1 MRELEQLVD
10 GGTFFEGARWH
21 EGRWWVS
28 DFYAN
33 RVIAVDPGGE
43 VEEVMTIEQPSGLG
57 WLPDGS
63 LLAVSMTGH
72 KLWRQSTGGEL
83 TLHADISALSRGE
96 ANDMVVDASG
106 RAYVGNYGYD
116 LMAGEPPA
124 AATLIRVD
132 PDGTVSAA
140 ADGLHFPNG
149 PMITP
154 DGRTLLVNETTAAR
168 IAAFTIGDD
177 GSLSDHRI
185 WAQIAPTPPH
195 TTLEEL
201 LPQVEFAPD
210 GGCLDAEG
218 CVWAADSL
226 HHRAA
231 RIAPGGEIL
240 EEIPAPGRARVLR
253 LHAGRR
259 RRPHAAPVRRTR
271 LAAAA
276 GRGSAAVGA
285 LHNARRGWPR
295 RAALGDRVRH
305 ARRTPA
311 PGSRSWGRAA
321 AA

>member
-1 MRELEQLVD
+1 MRKLEKLLD

-21 EGRWWVS
+21 DGRWWVS

-33 RVIAVDPGGE
+33 RVLAVDADRSAE
-43 VEEVMTIEQPSGLG
+43 TVMEIEQPSGLG

-72 KLWRQSTGGEL
+72 KIWRRSESGDVA
-83 TLHADISALSRGE
+83 LHADISEFSRGE
-96 ANDMVVDASG
+96 ANDMVVDAHG

-116 LMAGEPPA
+116 LMAGEPPK

-132 PDGTVSAA
+132 PDGSVSAA
-140 ADGLHFPNG
+140 ADGLHFPNAG
-149 PMITP
+149 MITP

-185 WAQIAPTPPH
+185 WAQIAETPEH

-201 LPQVEFAPD
+201 LPLVEFAPD
-210 GGCLDAEG
+210 GGCLDAGG
-218 CVWAADSL
+218 CVWAGDSL

-240 EEIPAPGRARVLR
+240 EEIEAPDDLVFYGCMLGGDDGHTMLLCAAPDWRLPAVEGATPSVLFTTRVEAGRA
-253 LHAGRR
+253 
-259 RRPHAAPVRRTR
+259 
-271 LAAAA
+271 
-276 GRGSAAVGA
+276 
-285 LHNARRGWPR
+285 GWP
-295 RAALGDRVRH
+295 
-305 ARRTPA
+305 
-311 PGSRSWGRAA
+311 
-321 AA
+321 

>member
-1 MRELEQLVD
+1 MRELDLLLD
-10 GGTFFEGARWH
+10 GGTFFEGARWRD
-21 EGRWWVS
+21 GRWWVS

-33 RVIAVDPGGE
+33 RVIAVDPGGTSE
-43 VEEVMTIEQPSGLG
+43 DVLSVEQPSGLG

-72 KLWRQSTGGEL
+72 RIWRLDPDGEL
-83 TLHADISALSRGE
+83 TLHADLSEFSRGE
-96 ANDMVVDASG
+96 ANDMVVDAHG

-116 LMAGEPPA
+116 LMAGEPPK

-149 PMITP
+149 AMITP

-168 IAAFTIGDD
+168 IAAFTIAGD

-185 WAQIAPTPPH
+185 WAQIAPTPAH

-210 GGCLDAEG
+210 GGCLDADG

-226 HHRAA
+226 HHRAG

-240 EEIPAPGRARVLR
+240 EEIAAPDDLVFYGCMLGGEDGRTLILCAAPDWRLPPVEGATPSALFTTRVEAGRAGL
-253 LHAGRR
+253 
-259 RRPHAAPVRRTR
+259 P
-271 LAAAA
+271 
-276 GRGSAAVGA
+276 
-285 LHNARRGWPR
+285 
-295 RAALGDRVRH
+295 
-305 ARRTPA
+305 
-311 PGSRSWGRAA
+311 
-321 AA
+321 